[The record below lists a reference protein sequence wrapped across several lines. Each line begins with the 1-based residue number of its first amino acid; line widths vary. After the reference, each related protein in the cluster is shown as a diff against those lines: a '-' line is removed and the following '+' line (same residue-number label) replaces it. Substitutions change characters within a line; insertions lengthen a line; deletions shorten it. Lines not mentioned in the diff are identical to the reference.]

1 MTLRRIGGK
10 PRWYVVFDTMLYNS
24 ISNTVAADVIDYLT
38 SENASPNAQRA
49 ASAAAASLRQ
59 AAVRFGG

>member
-1 MTLRRIGGK
+1 
-10 PRWYVVFDTMLYNS
+10 VFDTMLYNS